1 MRRAERLFQIIQV
14 LQRNKSVVTAQAI
27 AQELEVSTRTI
38 YRDIQ
43 DLMANRVPIRG
54 EAGMGYILDQGFDM
68 PPMMLSEEEID
79 AVMLGIQWVKYN
91 GDPHISRASENVL
104 SKIEAVLP
112 PDRRRLMHSA
122 RQVIPKFVN
131 TTIIHVSM
139 PDVRSAIRQQQ
150 KAKTCYQTPNG
161 ILTER
166 IVCPLLIVFFESIQ
180 LLVAWC
186 ELRQD
191 FRNFRMDRFKSF
203 DLLGTPF
210 SDRLF
215 DRLDAY
221 IETQKTTT
229 WPKPS

>member
-14 LQRNKSVVTAQAI
+14 LQRKKTVVTAQEI
-27 AQELEVSTRTI
+27 AHELEVSVRTI

-54 EAGMGYILDQGFDM
+54 EAGMGYILERGFDV
-68 PPMMLSEEEID
+68 PPMMFSEEEID

-112 PDRRRLMHSA
+112 LDRRRLMHSA
-122 RQVIPKFVN
+122 RQVVPEILNPTK
-131 TTIIHVSM
+131 IHVSM
-139 PDVRSAIRQQQ
+139 PEVRSAIRQHK
-150 KAKTCYQTPNG
+150 KAKTCYQTPAG
-161 ILTER
+161 VMTER
-166 IVCPLLIVFFESIQ
+166 VLCPLLIVFFESIQ

-203 DLLGTPF
+203 EMLDTPF

-221 IETQKTTT
+221 IEIQKTVS

>member
-1 MRRAERLFQIIQV
+1 M
-14 LQRNKSVVTAQAI
+14 LQRKKSVVTALEI
-27 AQELEVSTRTI
+27 AQELEVSTRTV

-68 PPMMLSEEEID
+68 PPMMFSEEEID

-91 GDPHISRASENVL
+91 GDLHISRASENVL

-122 RQVIPKFVN
+122 RQVIPQVQDPIK
-131 TTIIHVSM
+131 IQVSM
-139 PDVRSAIRQQQ
+139 PNVRSAIRNQR
-150 KAKTCYQTPNG
+150 KAKTCYQTPTG
-161 ILTER
+161 IITTR
-166 IVCPLLIVFFESIQ
+166 VICPLLVVFFESIQ

-203 DLLGTPF
+203 DLLDTPF

-215 DRLDAY
+215 DKLDAY
-221 IETQKTTT
+221 IETQKTVK